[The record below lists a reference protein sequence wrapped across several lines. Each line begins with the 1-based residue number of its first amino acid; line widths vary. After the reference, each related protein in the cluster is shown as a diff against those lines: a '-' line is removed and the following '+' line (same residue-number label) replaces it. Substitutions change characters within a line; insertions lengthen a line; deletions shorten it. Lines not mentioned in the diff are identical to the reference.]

1 MNMKILVTGGTG
13 VIGGSAVRELHGA
26 GHEVRVLARHAERD
40 RTWWPDRVDAWNGD
54 VANEK
59 SIRGAGEGCDVAIH
73 IAGIIEEEPPS
84 STFQSVNIEGTRY
97 VALEAERAGIRKL
110 IYVSSLGAQRGRSA
124 YHRSK
129 LVAEEVVEAFSRD
142 WLVLRPGAVY
152 GPGDEHLSV
161 LLRMVQTLP
170 VVPTIGGG
178 DQQFQPIWHE
188 DFARALRVS
197 AERDDMRGRRLDVAG
212 TEATSQN
219 DVIARLRRI
228 TGRDAVAAAP
238 IPDFVAQWG
247 VRALDAVGVK
257 LPLSEAQLE
266 MLVEGNVIPSGCPNG
281 LTDVLGLEATPLDEG
296 LRKLV
301 EVQPTQLPS
310 EGVGTLTMKRYW
322 VDIARSRY
330 DAEALLE
337 QIRLRLPEL
346 MPEPLAMR
354 PASRAASV
362 DAGDTLVIDLP
373 MRGQCQVRI
382 AEVSNRSITLLTVA
396 GHPLAGAVRLAVEP
410 KSESANL
417 LCFEIQV
424 FDRAGSV
431 VDQML
436 MRLGGEW
443 LQRASWVE
451 LADNVAKLSGG
462 SSSGVETDSTTL
474 EGADARRVETWA
486 AALAAQLSRNSAS
499 GGRS

>member
-1 MNMKILVTGGTG
+1 MKILVTGGTG

-40 RTWWPDRVDAWNGD
+40 RMWWPDRVDAWNGD
-54 VANEK
+54 VADEK
-59 SIRGAGEGCDVAIH
+59 SVRGAGEGCDAAIH

-97 VALEAERAGIRKL
+97 IALEAERAGIRKL

-178 DQQFQPIWHE
+178 DQTFQPIWHE

-197 AERDDMRGRRLDVAG
+197 VERDDMRCRRLDVAG

-228 TGRDAVAAAP
+228 TGRDAVAAP

-266 MLVEGNVIPSGCPNG
+266 MLVEGNVIPPDCPNG
-281 LTDVLGLEATPLDEG
+281 LTEVLGLEATPLDEG

-322 VDIARSRY
+322 VDLARSRY
-330 DAEALLE
+330 GPEALLE
-337 QIRLRLPEL
+337 QVWLRLPEL
-346 MPEPLAMR
+346 MPEPLALR
-354 PASRAASV
+354 PGRKAASA
-362 DAGDTLVIDLP
+362 DEGDTLVIDLP

-396 GHPLAGAVRLAVEP
+396 GHPLAGAVRLVVEP
-410 KSESANL
+410 KPESANL

-451 LADNVAKLSGG
+451 LAHNVAKLSGG
-462 SSSGVETDSTTL
+462 SSSGVETDTTTL
-474 EGADARRVETWA
+474 EGADAKRVEAWA
-486 AALAAQLSRNSAS
+486 AALAAQLSRKSVS